1 MNGFIDS
8 SFDQQ
13 RHDRLVEEAEIAA
26 TEIDAHMTDKERE
39 RFIEHFIE
47 LRW

>member
-13 RHDRLVEEAEIAA
+13 RYDRLVEEAKIAA
-26 TEIDAHMTDKERE
+26 TEVDAHMTDEERE